1 VIEPYLQ
8 SFESFSANGGAAA
21 PDWVRSMRL
30 SAITRFET
38 LGFPT
43 TANEDWH
50 FTSVAPITEGRFTP
64 ITTPRGSVTAAQ
76 LQPFCFGR

>member
-1 VIEPYLQ
+1 MIDPYLQ

-21 PDWVRSMRL
+21 PQSVRSLRL

-43 TANEDWH
+43 TRNEDWH
-50 FTSVAPITEGRFTP
+50 FTSVAPIV
-64 ITTPRGSVTAAQ
+64 RGVS
-76 LQPFCFGR
+76 RR